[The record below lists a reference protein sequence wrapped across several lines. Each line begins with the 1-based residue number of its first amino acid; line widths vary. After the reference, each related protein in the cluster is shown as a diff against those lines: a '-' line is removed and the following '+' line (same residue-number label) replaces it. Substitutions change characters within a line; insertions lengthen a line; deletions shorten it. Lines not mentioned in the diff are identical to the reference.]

1 MHERLLLV
9 ALLLLLILCL
19 GYFLRI
25 TGFSTLTDITISVL
39 EKTAGRITI
48 DYKSALEV
56 GSQQNIYAE
65 FTNIGNTNL
74 NARIEIKIYG
84 YINNTLKPLASYYD
98 STVPLMSGQRRGFR
112 AVFVPPEATVYY
124 IQARGYYDTKVVE
137 TWGVFRAYYKVV
149 EQYRP
154 VYYGIPSGTILVPR
168 RVSMEL
174 NYTDRVK
181 LMPGDTVLAS
191 ILISN
196 TGEVDLNNIRIYL
209 VASSLLSISVN
220 GKQVARLAPNA
231 SIIFLLTITAPP
243 NISVGEYPLEFD
255 VISDEAKESGKITVE
270 VLSVAVPEEED
281 IYNMILNY
289 QYLISEVEREID
301 AYRNEGYDV
310 SLANESL
317 SIAKQYLKSAKDN
330 YNMRL
335 FDRAK
340 EDLQKTRKYLEDAVF
355 QLANATLYLYAPP
368 AFAPYWLVVILAVAA
383 VLIALLYYRKRK
395 KERRPKIL
403 REMVAE
409 ETEK

>member
-1 MHERLLLV
+1 
-9 ALLLLLILCL
+9 
-19 GYFLRI
+19 
-25 TGFSTLTDITISVL
+25 
-39 EKTAGRITI
+39 
-48 DYKSALEV
+48 
-56 GSQQNIYAE
+56 
-65 FTNIGNTNL
+65 
-74 NARIEIKIYG
+74 
-84 YINNTLKPLASYYD
+84 
-98 STVPLMSGQRRGFR
+98 
-112 AVFVPPEATVYY
+112 
-124 IQARGYYDTKVVE
+124 
-137 TWGVFRAYYKVV
+137 
-149 EQYRP
+149 
-154 VYYGIPSGTILVPR
+154 
-168 RVSMEL
+168 
-174 NYTDRVK
+174 
-181 LMPGDTVLAS
+181 
-191 ILISN
+191 
-196 TGEVDLNNIRIYL
+196 
-209 VASSLLSISVN
+209 LLSISVN